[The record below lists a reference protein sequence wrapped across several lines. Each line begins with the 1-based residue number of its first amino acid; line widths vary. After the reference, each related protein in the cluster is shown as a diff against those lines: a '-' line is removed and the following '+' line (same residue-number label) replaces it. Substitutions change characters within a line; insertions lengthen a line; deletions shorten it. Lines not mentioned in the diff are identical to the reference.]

1 MDESTFRRK
10 LDELGSEYQRNI
22 RLMNAEESPGR
33 KKPYQH
39 QMQVILGRITA
50 LESQWEFSK
59 AQAYTKL
66 RDNWIVRANDI
77 MIVEDA
83 DYETVETWGGESRKV
98 QTGIEAPIS
107 LTWIDYH
114 DRLSKEWAARELA
127 LINDLYPDPPKKV
140 EEPIYRPFASGE
152 VRAAKIIG
160 AFVLG
165 LIVMFISTLY
175 LWA

>member
-1 MDESTFRRK
+1 
-10 LDELGSEYQRNI
+10 
-22 RLMNAEESPGR
+22 MNAEESPGR

-77 MIVEDA
+77 MIVEEA

-114 DRLSKEWAARELA
+114 DRLVKEWFDGERKLVD
-127 LINDLYPDPPKKV
+127 DLYPEPEKPAQTKDPVFGPLMGGV
-140 EEPIYRPFASGE
+140 VLAACYALVALPIVG
-152 VRAAKIIG
+152 VIVLLVWLAKMV
-160 AFVLG
+160 FV
-165 LIVMFISTLY
+165 V
-175 LWA
+175 